1 MIPDADNK
9 IVVKYRMKKKLVP
22 IDEIE
27 LIDLHPDF
35 RLSEEV
41 RRIPFM
47 NYTDSVRI
55 HMGSSMLK
63 QSIPLPNA
71 QRPLVD
77 TGNDEELKNNV
88 LNEKFTKDE
97 GVVTE
102 ITEDEVMIEL
112 PNKEKVRVPR
122 RTAIQS
128 VNDVDVYTE
137 PKVKVGQKV
146 KKGDV
151 ITGAVGLE
159 NDTYKQG
166 LNALVLYHA
175 MFGLVNEDAL
185 VISESFA
192 KRAHSYSL
200 IDLSF
205 DVKST
210 EAIKWI
216 APIGTKVK
224 SRDSILTVYKAVRLD
239 EINKQ
244 LQNKLGGI
252 FGDGSDFSEYT
263 IENNLTVPNNIDE
276 AIVSDV
282 LIQENKHRRP
292 PRTVKKP
299 DYSFTLTSQK
309 VIDEYEENKNRKII
323 YDEFPEYVAADTL
336 DPVSLEDKSY
346 RVVYTVR
353 IRLVKVTNAIVGS
366 KITNR
371 YGGKGVV
378 SKVLP
383 DNQMPVIVDE
393 KGNKKIVEVVM
404 NPYSTINRKIASVN
418 MESLL
423 GKIAHK
429 LHDNVEDMKNDP
441 KKREKILPMLEK
453 YYPGRFTSMTI
464 DEFLD
469 KHEKSNLE
477 DVYYFN
483 VGSFTTKFTPELID
497 EWANELGV
505 DSREKILMPTNTIA
519 DLDELKAELP
529 EDEYEEAIK
538 KMDNKFVEVD
548 KPLTCGYTTLMSLY
562 HIPTYSN
569 KVTSSLFGVD
579 VNEFKDSPICGRGKY
594 RVTGQKVGEMEL
606 TALLARGSK
615 DFIETARK
623 DTVQEDNQ
631 IFLNNLLGL
640 GLTISDEKGYNQGG
654 SSLKNQLNQ
663 MKVKFRL
670 KNQK

>member
-1 MIPDADNK
+1 
-9 IVVKYRMKKKLVP
+9 MKKKLVP